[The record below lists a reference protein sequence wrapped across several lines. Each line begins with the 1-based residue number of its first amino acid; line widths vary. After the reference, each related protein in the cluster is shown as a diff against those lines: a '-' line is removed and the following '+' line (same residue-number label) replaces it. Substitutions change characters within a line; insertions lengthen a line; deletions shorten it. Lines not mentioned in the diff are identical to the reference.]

1 MQYIVGQKCFRVSV
15 IHDWQVQLVSTTT
28 NFKEVV
34 CLLYTECPKL
44 IRQEISVSLLTD
56 HPLKQTFGKSN
67 DDDDDG

>member
-1 MQYIVGQKCFRVSV
+1 MHIVGQKCFRVSV
-15 IHDWQVQLVSTTT
+15 IHDWQVQLASATT

-34 CLLYTECPKL
+34 CLLYTERPKL
-44 IRQEISVSLLTD
+44 ISPEISVSLLTD

>member
-1 MQYIVGQKCFRVSV
+1 MFQSLSYPWLASTAGKCNNK
-15 IHDWQVQLVSTTT
+15 L
-28 NFKEVV
+28 KEVV